1 MLAKTEE
8 ATRMDNPQTLATLGT
23 QDTGGIQTKQ
33 QQTPSPPPNKIKR
46 KKTKH
51 RKPTSKTN
59 STKNGF
65 KPSYSQRINT
75 PRFLEDVL
83 RVNHIQSGQSIVG
96 DRENKKST

>member
-8 ATRMDNPQTLATLGT
+8 STRMDNPQTLATLGT
-23 QDTGGIQTKQ
+23 QDTGGRQTEQ
-33 QQTPSPPPNKIKR
+33 QQTPSPQTKSSK
-46 KKTKH
+46 KKTKR
-51 RKPTSKTN
+51 RKQTSNTN

-65 KPSYSQRINT
+65 KPSYSQRIT
-75 PRFLEDVL
+75 PLPRFLEDVL